1 MIYLLLYINK
11 ETVRQTM
18 TTKVKI
24 AVIVISVCLK
34 CKNSNKIVFILKTE
48 NTFKRVLKMT
58 SYYFKRILFLRIN

>member
-34 CKNSNKIVFILKTE
+34 CKKSNKIVFILKTD
-48 NTFKRVLKMT
+48 
-58 SYYFKRILFLRIN
+58 YYFKRILFLRIN